1 MTTYY
6 CTATATGGGDGTEA
20 SPWSASEVNILAV
33 GFFVG
38 GDVLKLSGD
47 FVEQIS
53 FAQQGDAIDFFT
65 VEAHGSCTVT
75 PETLAPSEACI
86 SFTNCGKTR
95 VRGITVNA
103 ALQDTSYGFAWVW
116 VATAASNA
124 EAFDCTARNCGA
136 TGFTYGFL
144 STSAASG
151 VPFLVARCSAI
162 VCGDNGFDTFG
173 VTNGP
178 VFLNNYGKDIGINS
192 GDKGNPFGGDFISLH
207 ESTSNAVI
215 VGNVVDGCV
224 NAVHNISLLA
234 NGGVIHGNFF
244 TGCTGTGIICEDWE
258 VTPVDQDWWITCNVI
273 CASGQAA
280 SWDAACISI
289 GHQTQRTSEPN
300 AAVGGLQ
307 SVYIRNNLLW
317 NQSTANYALMISV
330 SNQAGNSSNTLDV
343 RNNIFARVNAG
354 GLNFHLVTRGV
365 NPTITFD
372 RNRYEADGA
381 TLFRRT
387 VSGVGT
393 NYTLATWQALGY
405 DTNST
410 TGAIGLTGTP
420 TANPLNAR
428 LTAASAC
435 VGAGANVTDTANG
448 NVWGYDRRD
457 YRNRIIRGSTRDI
470 GPFQR
475 TGFLHQQSGSVS
487 HLLEA

>member
-1 MTTYY
+1 MATYY
-6 CTATATGGGDGTEA
+6 CTATAAGGGTGTES
-20 SPWSASEVNILAV
+20 SPWTAAEVNAKAAS
-33 GFFVG
+33 FFVG
-38 GDVLKLSGD
+38 GDVLKLTGD
-47 FVEQIS
+47 FDVRFTFTS
-53 FAQQGDAIDFFT
+53 QGDANDFFT
-65 VEAHGSCTVT
+65 IEANGRCNITPATLGS
-75 PETLAPSEACI
+75 SEACMA
-86 SFTNCGKTR
+86 FTGCGKTR
-95 VRGITVNA
+95 VRGITVDA
-103 ALQDTSYGFAWVW
+103 GLQTTTYGFAWIW
-116 VATAASNA
+116 IATAASNV
-124 EAFDCTARNCGA
+124 EAFDCTAQNCGA

-144 STSAASG
+144 STSSASG
-151 VPFLVARCSAI
+151 VPFLVARCRAI

-178 VFLNNYGKDIGINS
+178 IFLDNYGEEIGINR
-192 GDKGNPFGGDFISLH
+192 GDVGNVFGGDFISLH

-215 VGNVVDGCV
+215 VGNAVNGCV
-224 NAVHNISLLA
+224 NGIHNISVLN

-258 VTPVDQDWWITCNVI
+258 VTPVDVDWWITCNVI
-273 CASGQAA
+273 CASGEAA

-317 NQSTANYALMISV
+317 NNSVANYALMISV

-343 RNNIFARVNAG
+343 RNNIFSRVKGG

-410 TGAIGLTGTP
+410 TGATGLVGDP

-457 YRNRIIRGSTRDI
+457 YLNRIIRGSTRDI
-470 GPFQR
+470 GPYQR
-475 TGFLHQQSGSVS
+475 TGFLHSQSGSTKPLIES
-487 HLLEA
+487 